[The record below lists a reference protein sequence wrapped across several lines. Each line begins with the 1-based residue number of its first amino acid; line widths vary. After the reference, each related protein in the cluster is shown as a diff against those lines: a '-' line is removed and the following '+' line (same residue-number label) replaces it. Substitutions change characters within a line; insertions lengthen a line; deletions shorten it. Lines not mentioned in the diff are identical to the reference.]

1 MNYCPNCGA
10 AIEEGNKFCSN
21 CGQPLTISRNNANQA
36 QQGSQPE
43 PVQKEKHHTLRTIL
57 MVIGAIVVIGWVY
70 NFFTGGTVNYDL
82 EYKNGSLYYT
92 NRDYEKAEECFSK
105 LEDDYKDTGL
115 YRALCQ
121 AHLYHFLTDDQLNEL
136 KRNLD
141 FNDAKNV
148 LVSDTH
154 IAEKFLDGYWKTSSK
169 SYTLEF
175 YFTEDA
181 CHVETNL
188 APSSSWDKAESFYIK
203 DGVFGLYMPK
213 KEDQAKDAG
222 EDSDQL
228 EDEDKYDRK
237 DLFRISILEKNK
249 IAVVILKDDSRHVL
263 ERD

>member
-1 MNYCPNCGA
+1 MCASINGFLRIPW
-10 AIEEGNKFCSN
+10 
-21 CGQPLTISRNNANQA
+21 
-36 QQGSQPE
+36 QQ
-43 PVQKEKHHTLRTIL
+43 VALL
-57 MVIGAIVVIGWVY
+57 VY
-70 NFFTGGTVNYDL
+70 
-82 EYKNGSLYYT
+82 
-92 NRDYEKAEECFSK
+92 
-105 LEDDYKDTGL
+105 
-115 YRALCQ
+115 
-121 AHLYHFLTDDQLNEL
+121 
-136 KRNLD
+136 
-141 FNDAKNV
+141 
-148 LVSDTH
+148 
-154 IAEKFLDGYWKTSSK
+154 GYWKTSSK

-213 KEDQAKDAG
+213 KDDQSKDAG